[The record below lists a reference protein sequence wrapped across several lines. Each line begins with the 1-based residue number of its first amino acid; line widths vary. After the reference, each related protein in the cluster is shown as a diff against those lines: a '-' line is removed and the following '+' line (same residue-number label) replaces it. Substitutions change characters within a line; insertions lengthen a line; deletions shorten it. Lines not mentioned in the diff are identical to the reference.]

1 MDLVVTAG
9 PILKQPQAAIE
20 AGWLAPGS
28 FASPVDFDSYWQA
41 AALQEADKI
50 ATDDL
55 SQMQYYRSEG
65 YFRETPA
72 AYADLGEIAAGLKPG
87 RETADERIISM
98 NLGLALEDIATAI
111 RIYERAVE
119 RGVGAELPL

>member
-1 MDLVVTAG
+1 MK
-9 PILKQPQAAIE
+9 PE
-20 AGWLAPGS
+20 
-28 FASPVDFDSYWQA
+28 DFDSYWQA